1 MKTQM
6 KGLFLLST
14 TLMSQD
20 LIIALKKEGN
30 HGVNTIVNL
39 DIPSKLIGFFMASL
53 QIGNAMKVE
62 VMQLLEM
69 DNQH

>member
-1 MKTQM
+1 M
-6 KGLFLLST
+6 KGLFLLAT

-20 LIIALKKEGN
+20 LITTLKKEEDR
-30 HGVNTIVNL
+30 GVNPIVNL
-39 DIPSKLIGFFMASL
+39 DIPSKLVGFFMASL
-53 QIGNAMKVE
+53 QIGNAVKVE

>member
-1 MKTQM
+1 M

-20 LIIALKKEGN
+20 LITTLKKEEDR
-30 HGVNTIVNL
+30 GVNPIVNL
-39 DIPSKLIGFFMASL
+39 DIPSKLVGFFMASL
-53 QIGNAMKVE
+53 QIGNAVKVE